1 MHLIRCHHG
10 IFRKEL
16 TVRETARQAGRY
28 LIGAF
33 IALAIDASIVSIGV
47 KLEVPVVF
55 ARVFAQLA
63 GITTTYLFN
72 RRFTFSPQHPGSI
85 RDWGRYVAA
94 QAVGSLL
101 NFAISTGLLYL
112 SDRSL
117 WQIWGAVLVGAAA
130 GFCVNFFSARRQL
143 HG

>member
-1 MHLIRCHHG
+1 M
-10 IFRKEL
+10 
-16 TVRETARQAGRY
+16 RETAGQAGRY
-28 LIGAF
+28 LVGAF

-47 KLEVPVVF
+47 KLGSPVIL
-55 ARVFAQLA
+55 ARVFAQLT

-72 RRFTFSPQHPGSI
+72 RRFTFSPQHPASLK
-85 RDWGRYVAA
+85 DWGQYLSA
-94 QAVGSLL
+94 QALGSLL

-117 WQIWGAVLVGAAA
+117 WEICGSVLIGAGA